1 MIQFCSSFVPV
12 FKIALSLEPQGMNQS
27 SSFFIV
33 LGSVYI
39 YVCVICSIDI
49 FIYISISS
57 KKLENWNIATTT
69 RDKPILKSGTD
80 PVKKWNRSRFS
91 FIKAKIVNYWV
102 IFSFWFSILVKLHI

>member
-1 MIQFCSSFVPV
+1 
-12 FKIALSLEPQGMNQS
+12 MNQS

-69 RDKPILKSGTD
+69 RDKPIKKSGTD
-80 PVKKWNRSRFS
+80 PDFHLLKPKLLTTGLYFPFGLAFSLS
-91 FIKAKIVNYWV
+91 FIFKK
-102 IFSFWFSILVKLHI
+102 

>member
-27 SSFFIV
+27 SIFLLF

-39 YVCVICSIDI
+39 YVCVICSIYILI
-49 FIYISISS
+49 FLL
-57 KKLENWNIATTT
+57 KKLEHWNITTTT

-80 PVKKWNRSRFS
+80 PDFHLLKPKLLTTGLCLPLGLAFSLS
-91 FIKAKIVNYWV
+91 FIFKK
-102 IFSFWFSILVKLHI
+102 